1 MKDRKIIFL
10 IFGIII
16 LVLSIGISYAYF
28 SAKIQENNKTET
40 VIKTNKL
47 TLVYTGGQE
56 IKLENIIPGDSAIK
70 TFTVEN
76 TSNTTVE
83 YNIYME
89 GITNEFNGD
98 LVYSLLDDNNRIIE
112 EKSLPST
119 NSGKTYL
126 MSNISIKSGVLKK
139 YKMIITYK
147 YTDKDQNAYQGAS
160 FKATLGIDTEKTLS
174 INKNANY
181 SIYSWDQ
188 NMMSDYYV
196 NDVLNTL
203 KELKITDLYQSFND
217 DDFEKDRTKKFITKL
232 TESNINTY
240 FLTGNATWYKEPSE
254 IKKRIDLISDYNSK
268 NSNKIKGIVLDIE
281 PYGSAGYGD
290 EISTGFATYVETIE
304 DVCVYAKEKNVKVVN
319 VIPNWYNKYTTEE
332 KVDETFKEQVMSL
345 LERLIK
351 APDRTSIMTYNK
363 EYMFVDMDEEVEIA
377 KNNDKEIESLT
388 EFNRLDE
395 ASGITKYL
403 TYWTD
408 NNPIGTCLNN
418 WNKMNDKYNYEKLG
432 YSYHYLSV
440 IMELKSNH
448 KLKKNI
454 ITFVDESDNS
464 LTTGDV
470 KITINNKNIYDY
482 INYYGKI
489 TFLAADANGYN
500 IEINGYSINNIEKI
514 SEEDNIIN
522 MKYTLT
528 NKEKYQLEGYPV
540 IQKDGNNNAVN
551 SGKIIIT
558 DSNFGISKE
567 YDVNTN
573 YFFFAR
579 DLISETPYDVK
590 LILNNKTYKLKSII
604 GNSDQKNDDIIN
616 NNENKLYIT
625 KGFKKDLYIGA
636 SLYFE
641 EQ

>member
-1 MKDRKIIFL
+1 MKNKRVIFL
-10 IFGIII
+10 ILGIVTLIF
-16 LVLSIGISYAYF
+16 SIGISYAYF
-28 SAKIQENNKTET
+28 SGKIKENNKTET

-47 TLVYTGGQE
+47 TLIYTGGQE
-56 IKLENIIPGDSAIK
+56 INVDSIIPGDSFTK

-76 TSNTTVE
+76 TSNTAVD

-89 GITNEFNGD
+89 NILNEFNGD
-98 LVYSLLDDNNRIIE
+98 LVYTLIDDDNTTVKE
-112 EKSLPST
+112 VSMPST

-126 MSNISIKSGVLKK
+126 MTSIPIGAGVLKK
-139 YKMIITYK
+139 YKMIVTYK
-147 YTDKDQNAYQGAS
+147 YTDKDQSAYQGAA
-160 FKATLGIDTEKTLS
+160 FKATLGIDTEKTLA
-174 INKNANY
+174 INSKANY

-188 NMMSDYYV
+188 NIMSDYYM

-217 DDFEKDRTKKFITKL
+217 NDFESTRTKNFINKL
-232 TESNINTY
+232 AANNINTY
-240 FLTGNATWYKEPSE
+240 FLTGDAMWYKNPTE
-254 IKKRIDLISDYNSK
+254 IKTRIDLIADYNSK
-268 NSNKIKGIVLDIE
+268 NTNKIEGIVLDIE

-290 EISTGFATYVETIE
+290 NISDGFTTYINTIEEIST
-304 DVCVYAKEKNVKVVN
+304 YAKEKNVKVVN
-319 VIPNWYNKYTTEE
+319 VIPNWYNKYTIEE
-332 KVDETFKEQVMSL
+332 KVDDTFKSQVMSL

-363 EYMFVDMDEEVEIA
+363 EYMFVDMDEEIEIA
-377 KNNDKEIESLT
+377 KKNNKEIESLT

-395 ASGITKYL
+395 ASGINENL
-403 TYWTD
+403 TYWVD

-418 WNKMNDKYNYEKLG
+418 WNKISEKYNYENLG
-432 YSYHYLSV
+432 YSYHHLSV
-440 IMELKSNH
+440 IMEIKSNH
-448 KLKKNI
+448 KLKKNV
-454 ITFVDESDNS
+454 ITFVDESGNN
-464 LTTGDV
+464 LTSGDI
-470 KITINNKNIYDY
+470 KITLSNKNVYDY

-489 TFLAADANGYN
+489 NFLATDENSYN
-500 IEINGYSINNIEKI
+500 IEINGYSIEKIEKV
-514 SEEDNIIN
+514 SENDNIIN
-522 MKYTLT
+522 MKYTLSS
-528 NKEKYQLEGYPV
+528 KEKYQLEGYPV
-540 IQKDGNNNAVN
+540 IQSGENKTTVN
-551 SGKIIIT
+551 SGKVIIT

-567 YDVNTN
+567 YDVNSN

-590 LILNNKTYKLKSII
+590 LIANNKTYKLISVV

-616 NNENKLYIT
+616 NSENKLYIA